1 VRKQSWWGSVLL
13 AALLPLVLVFL
24 LLWLIGAVALLLL
37 VWLTWLPRRRYALVV
52 YSNSPVWQ
60 GYFESRILPQVG
72 ERAGILNWSERG
84 RWRPTLSVF
93 LFRVF
98 AGSREYN
105 PIAIVFEPLS
115 WPRQFRFYDAF
126 RAFKHGKPAEVE
138 RLRQEF
144 LALLDELAPPPA
156 GVAPSTTS

>member
-1 VRKQSWWGSVLL
+1 VVLL
-13 AALLPLVLVFL
+13 VVLLPLVLAFL
-24 LLWLIGAVALLLL
+24 LLWLSAAVTLLVL
-37 VWLTWLPRRRYALVV
+37 VWLMWLPRRRYALVV

-60 GYFESRILPQVG
+60 EYFETRILPQVG
-72 ERAGILNWSERG
+72 ERAGILNWSERR
-84 RWRPTLSVF
+84 RWGPTLSVF

-105 PIAIVFEPLS
+105 PIAIVFAPLS

-138 RLRQEF
+138 RLRQEL
-144 LALLDELAPPPA
+144 LALLDQLAPPPA
-156 GVAPSTTS
+156 GISPRATS